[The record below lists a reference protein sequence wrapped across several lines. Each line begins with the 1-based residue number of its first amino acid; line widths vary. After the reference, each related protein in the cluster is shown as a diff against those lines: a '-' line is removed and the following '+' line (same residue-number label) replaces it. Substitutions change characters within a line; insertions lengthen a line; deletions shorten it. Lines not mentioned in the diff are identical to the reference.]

1 MGIGVAFGAI
11 AAFAVVY
18 LFGAGL
24 FAGLLAYSLGGA
36 ACTLVAAWFRFR
48 CVEERGEAADKSV
61 VDKKLVAAQ

>member
-1 MGIGVAFGAI
+1 MAFGAI

-48 CVEERGEAADKSV
+48 CVERGEAADKSV